1 MFYFTYIYI
10 LYKSILYHILI
21 CRIRVHSSCVLITQ
35 LTHQSAANQRGNESK
50 SSQFIRINPAT
61 RKCWQE
67 GKVELPAIKL
77 TTNID
82 SLYYTTRVCT
92 TSYVTSCILI
102 VLVTHTHKLI
112 PVLLLLKVTRSSV
125 FTKEVITTGRI
136 GRPVQAGGEESSC
149 GFDTFTCSTSLPTVI
164 YHL

>member
-1 MFYFTYIYI
+1 M
-10 LYKSILYHILI
+10 
-21 CRIRVHSSCVLITQ
+21 LITQ
-35 LTHQSAANQRGNESK
+35 FTHQSAANQRDNK
-50 SSQFIRINPAT
+50 SIGSRLICINPAT

-67 GKVELPAIKL
+67 GKVELPAITH

-102 VLVTHTHKLI
+102 AMVTHTHKLI
-112 PVLLLLKVTRSSV
+112 PVLLLLKVTSSSV

-136 GRPVQAGGEESSC
+136 GRPVQAEGGRSQVVDLC
-149 GFDTFTCSTSLPTVI
+149 PVFN
-164 YHL
+164 

>member
-1 MFYFTYIYI
+1 M
-10 LYKSILYHILI
+10 LYHILI
-21 CRIRVHSSCVLITQ
+21 CRIRVHPSCVLITQ
-35 LTHQSAANQRGNESK
+35 FTHQSAANQRDNK
-50 SSQFIRINPAT
+50 SIGSQFIRINPAT

-67 GKVELPAIKL
+67 GKVELPIKL

-82 SLYYTTRVCT
+82 SLYYTTHVCT

-102 VLVTHTHKLI
+102 AMVTHTHKLI

-136 GRPVQAGGEESSC
+136 GRPVQAERGRSQVVDLC
-149 GFDTFTCSTSLPTVI
+149 PVFN
-164 YHL
+164 